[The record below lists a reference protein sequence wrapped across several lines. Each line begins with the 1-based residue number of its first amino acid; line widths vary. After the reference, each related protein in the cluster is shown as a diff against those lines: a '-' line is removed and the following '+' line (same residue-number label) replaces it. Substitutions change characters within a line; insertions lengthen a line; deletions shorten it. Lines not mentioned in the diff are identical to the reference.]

1 MTTLLT
7 APFLTVSFLRNAAAV
22 AFAGALLA
30 GCASESPSSIALYDL
45 GPARTQM
52 VTPPAQLPA
61 ISVADIQA
69 PAWLDSQRMF
79 YRLNYAND
87 LQPRPYSASQWTM
100 PPAQLFAQRL
110 KAELARA
117 GGVVV
122 SASDGAI
129 NLPILHLEADDFSQ
143 TFESP
148 GQSSAHVAI
157 RASLFDGRV
166 LRAQK
171 LFVKEL
177 PAASADAQGGAAA
190 LATASDAI
198 INEVG
203 AWLATLPPKK

>member
-1 MTTLLT
+1 MTT
-7 APFLTVSFLRNAAAV
+7 FLTIPFFRTAAV
-22 AFAGALLA
+22 VALAGALLA
-30 GCASESPSSIALYDL
+30 GCASESPSSMTLYDL
-45 GPARTQM
+45 GPLRSSGTQA
-52 VTPPAQLPA
+52 VASSGSLPA
-61 ISVADIQA
+61 ISVADIQS
-69 PAWLDSQRMF
+69 PAWMDSQRMY
-79 YRLNYAND
+79 YRLSYAND
-87 LQPRPYSASQWTM
+87 LQPRPYSTSKWTM

-110 KAELARA
+110 KSGLARA

-143 TFESP
+143 TFESA
-148 GQSSAHVAI
+148 GQSTAHVAI

-171 LFVKEL
+171 LFVKQV

-190 LATASDAI
+190 LAAASDAI

>member
-1 MTTLLT
+1 MTTFLL
-7 APFLTVSFLRNAAAV
+7 APFFRATAAV
-22 AFAGALLA
+22 AFAGMLLA
-30 GCASESPSSIALYDL
+30 GCASESPSSMTLYDL
-45 GPARTQM
+45 GPLRSSGMQTAATSA
-52 VTPPAQLPA
+52 PLPA
-61 ISVADIQA
+61 ISVADIQS
-69 PAWLDSQRMF
+69 PAWMDSQRMY
-79 YRLNYAND
+79 YRLSYAND
-87 LQPRPYSASQWTM
+87 LQPRPYSGSRWTM

-110 KAELARA
+110 KSGLARA

-148 GQSSAHVAI
+148 GQSTVHVAI

-171 LFVKEL
+171 LFVKQL
-177 PAASADAQGGAAA
+177 PAGSADAQGGAAA
-190 LATASDAI
+190 LAAASDAI
-198 INEVG
+198 ISEVG

>member
-7 APFLTVSFLRNAAAV
+7 ASFFRTAAAIT
-22 AFAGALLA
+22 FAGALLS
-30 GCASESPSSIALYDL
+30 GCASESPSSVALYDL
-45 GPARTQM
+45 GPLRTTTSM
-52 VTPPAQLPA
+52 PSAPLPA

-69 PAWLDSQRMF
+69 PAWMDSRLMF
-79 YRLNYAND
+79 YRLSYSNN
-87 LQPRPYSASQWTM
+87 LQPRPYSASKWTM

-110 KAELARA
+110 KSGLARA

-143 TFESP
+143 MFESA
-148 GQSSAHVAI
+148 GQSTVQVAI

-171 LFVKEL
+171 LFVKQL

-190 LATASDAI
+190 LAAASDAI

>member
-1 MTTLLT
+1 MTTLLI
-7 APFLTVSFLRNAAAV
+7 APFLRTAAAA

-30 GCASESPSSIALYDL
+30 GCASETPSSVALYDL
-45 GPARTQM
+45 GPARTQT
-52 VTPPAQLPA
+52 VTLPGPLPA

-69 PAWLDSQRMF
+69 PAWMDSQRMY
-79 YRLNYAND
+79 YRLSYSND
-87 LQPRPYSASQWTM
+87 LQPRPYSASKWTM

-110 KAELARA
+110 KSGLARA

-143 TFESP
+143 TFESV

-171 LFVKEL
+171 LFVKQL

-190 LATASDAI
+190 LAAASDAI